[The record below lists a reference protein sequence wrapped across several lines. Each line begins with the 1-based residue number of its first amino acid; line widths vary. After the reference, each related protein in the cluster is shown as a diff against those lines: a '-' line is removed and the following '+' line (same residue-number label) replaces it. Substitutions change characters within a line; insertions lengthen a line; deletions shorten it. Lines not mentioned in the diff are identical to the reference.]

1 MLLHSCPDTVHRFL
15 LRKTQTSTPLIE
27 GSSTGY
33 KPRIGITPAVA
44 DCRYRAPLSPRL
56 HGSFITYFSTWSAHV
71 CLLYPE
77 KGHAVKRNLPC
88 FHLMFPT
95 AIFHPASSISFHPAM
110 PSLPSTIDHR
120 YSVHPCPA
128 DQLACGSPDSF
139 FFSSLPAR
147 MGSGKAR

>member
-56 HGSFITYFSTWSAHV
+56 HGNFMTCVGLYANFPYIYIINAHV
-71 CLLYPE
+71 YIFSCIANLVYMESGYLSRSRLFLFLFFYGCFLFPE
-77 KGHAVKRNLPC
+77 
-88 FHLMFPT
+88 
-95 AIFHPASSISFHPAM
+95 
-110 PSLPSTIDHR
+110 SLKKILHKPRT
-120 YSVHPCPA
+120 
-128 DQLACGSPDSF
+128 LF
-139 FFSSLPAR
+139 L
-147 MGSGKAR
+147 